1 MTSDGVLLH
10 CRERRRTSGVFA
22 AAEKKENNN
31 NNNKNDDDETITTT
45 TALVF
50 LHGSYHASWC
60 YEEFFFEYFC
70 GKKKALGVDAFA
82 MDFRGQ
88 GESGLPTTLEDEKVA
103 GTMER
108 HAMDVREYVA
118 RIRERKTYEKVY
130 VVGHSFGGLIAQ
142 KAFAEDVDEDGGGD
156 GNIDGMILLASV
168 PPTGNGEM
176 VKRFLKTDLWKSLK
190 ITYAFIAKQFGTDSK
205 SCRECFFSKEVG
217 EEDVKKYMRL
227 INDSSKARLLDLRK
241 LNEELPI
248 ADKSG
253 GKKKGKEKVLVIGG
267 RDDYVVDAT
276 GVRETA
282 EFWQTEAILID
293 GLAHDVMLDT
303 KWQTVAERMMQFISH
318 SSSSQ

>member
-10 CRERRRTSGVFA
+10 ARERTVI
-22 AAEKKENNN
+22 AEKENNN
-31 NNNKNDDDETITTT
+31 NNNET

-60 YEEFFFEYFC
+60 YEEFFFEYF
-70 GKKKALGVDAFA
+70 GKAGVDAFA

-88 GESGLPTTLEDEKVA
+88 GESGLPIKEENGRRVKEDEKVA
-103 GTMER
+103 GTVER

-118 RIRERKTYEKVY
+118 RIRERKTYKKVY

-142 KAFAEDVDEDGGGD
+142 KVFAEDVAEDGGGD

-205 SCRECFFSKEVG
+205 SCRECFFSEEVG

-293 GLAHDVMLDT
+293 GLAHDVMLDA

-318 SSSSQ
+318 SSSSR

>member
-1 MTSDGVLLH
+1 
-10 CRERRRTSGVFA
+10 
-22 AAEKKENNN
+22 
-31 NNNKNDDDETITTT
+31 
-45 TALVF
+45 
-50 LHGSYHASWC
+50 
-60 YEEFFFEYFC
+60 
-70 GKKKALGVDAFA
+70 

-142 KAFAEDVDEDGGGD
+142 KAFAEDIYIYIDAGYD
-156 GNIDGMILLASV
+156 GNIDGMILYIY
-168 PPTGNGEM
+168 PTGNGEM

-267 RDDYVVDAT
+267 
-276 GVRETA
+276 
-282 EFWQTEAILID
+282 
-293 GLAHDVMLDT
+293 
-303 KWQTVAERMMQFISH
+303 SH
-318 SSSSQ
+318 SAMDAAFVL